1 MDLRMPGVDGAE
13 ATRQV
18 RRRHPDVEVAVL
30 TTHADDDSI
39 LAALRPGVA
48 TSLRT
53 PVSRRSPA
61 PSPPHTAVRHCWT
74 RRFRHGC
81 STPLP
86 ATVPAGDRPGPL
98 TGRETEVLVLIA
110 EGLSSTGIAERLV
123 VSEATGKTHVNRIL
137 ARIGGRD
144 RAQVVRWAYR
154 NRLARP

>member
-1 MDLRMPGVDGAE
+1 M
-13 ATRQV
+13 
-18 RRRHPDVEVAVL
+18 
-30 TTHADDDSI
+30 
-39 LAALRPGVA
+39 
-48 TSLRT
+48 
-53 PVSRRSPA
+53 SRRSPA